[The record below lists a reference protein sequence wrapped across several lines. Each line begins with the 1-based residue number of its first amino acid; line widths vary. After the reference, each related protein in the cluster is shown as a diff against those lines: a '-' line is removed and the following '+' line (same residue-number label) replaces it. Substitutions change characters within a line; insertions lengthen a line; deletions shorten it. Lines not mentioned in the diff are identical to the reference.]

1 LAQDRW
7 AGADHWPGAADET
20 LTLNE
25 LLARSEVVVGGVDG
39 GGLDDLMGLGLIGR
53 CRETRDWLSWSRAWA
68 HDDVLQRRQ
77 DIATQLREFEA
88 DGDLVICDDP
98 LQPIQEAADI
108 LEQVFAAGLFPE
120 KYGIGLD
127 PFGIAALIDE
137 LAVRKIEG
145 DLLSSIRQG
154 SALSPASWGLEIKL
168 KNRTFRHAGRRMMTW
183 CVGNAKAQVRG
194 GAVLITKESAGRA
207 KIDPLVALFN
217 AAMLMSRNPDA
228 QKAPSYQMIFV

>member
-1 LAQDRW
+1 
-7 AGADHWPGAADET
+7 
-20 LTLNE
+20 
-25 LLARSEVVVGGVDG
+25 
-39 GGLDDLMGLGLIGR
+39 
-53 CRETRDWLSWSRAWA
+53 
-68 HDDVLQRRQ
+68 
-77 DIATQLREFEA
+77 
-88 DGDLVICDDP
+88 
-98 LQPIQEAADI
+98 
-108 LEQVFAAGLFPE
+108 
-120 KYGIGLD
+120 
-127 PFGIAALIDE
+127 